1 MHAVCPSQSS
11 FSVLF
16 RVYRCCP
23 IKVKLVWKTC
33 VYFSYERIVFVRQLL
48 FVWFYLSSV
57 HTQRDRRA
65 NLWISKQWS
74 QSFRYIIKRH
84 FREIF
89 CLCFCEFTLVQF
101 FFFFFKST
109 ITNQFLKWTRQPKT
123 CSQEPQLWWSW
134 SWCSRWLRG
143 RSVSS
148 RTNQWTLR
156 FLHPS
161 SNRTR
166 PFLRDISDPWVR
178 GQLLADTVSVSRFG
192 LAVRR

>member
-1 MHAVCPSQSS
+1 MLAVCPSQSS

-48 FVWFYLSSV
+48 FVWFNLSSV

-101 FFFFFKST
+101 FFFL
-109 ITNQFLKWTRQPKT
+109 NQRSPISFWSERDNRKHAAKNHNFGDHGRGARGGSGEDRFRQGPIN
-123 CSQEPQLWWSW
+123 
-134 SWCSRWLRG
+134 G
-143 RSVSS
+143 RYVSS
-148 RTNQWTLR
+148 TRLQTGPVHSWGTSQTL
-156 FLHPS
+156 
-161 SNRTR
+161 
-166 PFLRDISDPWVR
+166 
-178 GQLLADTVSVSRFG
+178 G
-192 LAVRR
+192 